1 MSVGSGWPRHGTR
14 WRCLRGGVVIKTM
27 MMRGV
32 LLFGCSKLE
41 FRERGFWTMDIPPG
55 ISCDQLT
62 LPLDCQCS
70 EPSLW
75 CPRAQKNPRIR
86 PSRNPVPGLSTGLF
100 FPDFKKKTCGQSGS
114 EFRNSDPGYCTVMRH
129 VNGNQSIV
137 HSR

>member
-27 MMRGV
+27 MMRVGYSYSAAANSV
-32 LLFGCSKLE
+32 KAGFGQ
-41 FRERGFWTMDIPPG
+41 WTSPPG
-55 ISCDQLT
+55 FPAIS
-62 LPLDCQCS
+62 LPCLSCQCS

-114 EFRNSDPGYCTVMRH
+114 EFRNSDPGYSTVMRH